1 MKESNN
7 KRIYHSIDP
16 VYDKNSK
23 ILILGSFPSIVSR
36 DNNFYYAHPKNRF
49 WKVLGELY
57 NIEFNTIE
65 DKKKFLLDN
74 YIALYDVVKSCT
86 ITGSSDSSIKDIEI
100 NDIKSIVKNSNI
112 TKIYTTGKTSYNLYN
127 KYLKDIVGIDAIYL
141 PSTSPANA
149 TISYNEL
156 LNYYKIIK
164 QP

>member
-1 MKESNN
+1 MKKSID
-7 KRIYHSIDP
+7 KRIYHNIDP

-23 ILILGSFPSIVSR
+23 ILILGSFPSVVSR

-49 WKVLGELY
+49 WKILGELY
-57 NIEFNTIE
+57 NIKLDTIE
-65 DKKKFLLDN
+65 DKKKFLIKN
-74 YIALYDVVKSCT
+74 NIALYDVVKSCT
-86 ITGSSDSSIKDIEI
+86 ITGSSDSSIKDIEV
-100 NDIKSIVKNSNI
+100 NDIKTIIDNSNI
-112 TKIYTTGKTSYNLYN
+112 KKIYATGKTSFNLYH

-164 QP
+164 RP